1 MAESTVLSPFAVG
14 ASVLKTGRSR
24 RRSEPLDS
32 RPNPG
37 AWPAPLQVIFL
48 KERSFA
54 MVKNDL
60 ILRNPMR
67 RLEQAVD
74 PILPPGGF
82 GAVLARAGVGKTALM
97 VQVALNSLLSGQK
110 VLHISLNDPVRKVT
124 LWYREVFRRL
134 AETYDV
140 HQIDRLWEDLLP
152 QRFIM
157 TFKVEGFSVPKLEER
172 LTDLTEQRI
181 FNPQLIIIDGLPF
194 DSGTEASLSE
204 LKAFA
209 RKLGIQIW
217 FTVLTH
223 RHEPP
228 GPDGVPTPL
237 AGIVNLFD
245 TTLVLEPEGKEIH
258 IRLLK
263 SGLGTEALPLRLDPA
278 TMLVRE

>member
-1 MAESTVLSPFAVG
+1 
-14 ASVLKTGRSR
+14 
-24 RRSEPLDS
+24 
-32 RPNPG
+32 
-37 AWPAPLQVIFL
+37 
-48 KERSFA
+48 

-67 RLEQAVD
+67 RLEQTAD
-74 PILPPGGF
+74 SILPQGGF

-97 VQVALNSLLSGQK
+97 VQVALNTLLSGQN
-110 VLHISLNDPVRKVT
+110 VLHISLNDPVNKVT

-152 QRFIM
+152 HRFIM

-172 LTDLTEQRI
+172 LADLTEQDI
-181 FNPQLIIIDGLPF
+181 FKPQVVIIDGLPF
-194 DSGTEASLSE
+194 DDTAVQSLSE

-209 RKLGIQIW
+209 RSQGIKVW

-223 RHEPP
+223 RHETRNPS
-228 GPDGVPTPL
+228 GIPTAL
-237 AGIVNLFD
+237 DSVVDLFD
-245 TTLVLEPEGKEIH
+245 TVLALHPEGKEIH

-263 SGLGTEALPLRLDPA
+263 GEKAEDTLRLQLDPG
-278 TMLVRE
+278 TMLVTE